1 MSNAFWN
8 DSFWANFFWADGF
21 WAGPTDIGETITN
34 ATATEVKSQYI
45 IDDRTGFRMSVRE
58 GLVQDGHLSSVMTRN
73 KSRDSFHPQEMVRS
87 TSDSGRGPQ
96 NPEAD
101 DVFISTAI
109 SVDDL

>member
-58 GLVQDGHLSSVMTRN
+58 GLVRDGHLKSVMTRS
-73 KSRDSFHPQEMVRS
+73 KSRDSYHPQERI
-87 TSDSGRGPQ
+87 TSRPDAQRGPVS
-96 NPEAD
+96 PESD
-101 DVFISTAI
+101 DVFVGTIT
-109 SVDDL
+109 VDDL

>member
-1 MSNAFWN
+1 MASSWGLSFGLSWGNAW
-8 DSFWANFFWADGF
+8 
-21 WAGPTDIGETITN
+21 GPVVSGTAITN
-34 ATATEVKSQYI
+34 LFATESPSQYI

-58 GLVQDGHLSSVMTRN
+58 ELVRDGHLKSVMTRS
-73 KSRDSFHPQEMVRS
+73 KSRDSYHPQERIGS
-87 TSDSGRGPQ
+87 TSDSGKGPQ

>member
-1 MSNAFWN
+1 VANAWGLSWG
-8 DSFWANFFWADGF
+8 DSWGSSWGGVLDPGTA
-21 WAGPTDIGETITN
+21 ITN
-34 ATATEVKSQYI
+34 LFASEAKSQYI
-45 IDDRTGFRMSVRE
+45 IDDRTGFKIEVKGE
-58 GLVQDGHLSSVMTRN
+58 GLVQDGHLTSVMTRS
-73 KSRDSFHPQEMVRS
+73 KSRDSYHPQERIGS